1 LTARPGPADEIEL
14 AENRQR
20 CSEHDRSR
28 ARDAVAGGLA
38 FPAHDGRTIRRD
50 EDIGARQ
57 AMKAPDARSWVRA
70 TLTRLE
76 SRKEA
81 IGLIA
86 VVVVLVLCGFALRRL
101 LAEMRLADVGAA
113 IAALPTANLF
123 ASQAFTFA
131 SFVALIGYD
140 WSALRYVRRRLPLR
154 VIALASFCGYAIGNT
169 VGFALLTGGSVRYR
183 IYTAAG
189 LSSEDVGRVALFC
202 VIAFGFGICA
212 VSGVGILLRPGLL
225 AGILLVDVAALKALS
240 IALLA
245 AIVAFLALCA
255 SRRSLRWRGISLPL
269 PRPSLVA
276 GQLAISA
283 LDLCLASAALFVLL
297 PKDLGF
303 SFFGFLPVYCVAI
316 VASVASHVPGGLG
329 VFEAVIVFALGD
341 KTDKSALVGALVT
354 YRLVYYVLPLL
365 IAGALLG
372 ANEVRQ
378 QMPAT
383 RAALQRVL
391 DLTGA
396 IVPTA
401 ASLFVVLAG
410 IVLLASGATPMEP
423 TRAAVIP
430 SIFPLPVVEA
440 SHLIGSLIASALIL
454 LAPALQRRLNAA
466 YWVALVCLFTGI
478 VVSLAKGL
486 DYEEAILLAVIALL
500 LLPYRSEFYRQ
511 TSLLDQPFT
520 LEWVV
525 AIACILGATFWL
537 MLFAYKH
544 VEYDHR
550 LWFQFEFEGDAPRS
564 LRAMFASVLGVVGY
578 ASLRL
583 LRPPRRAVVAASP
596 EEIERAR
603 AIAVRQER
611 ADALLVLMGDKSLLF
626 SHSGRSFLMFGRHRM
641 SWINLFDPIGLQE
654 ERRELIWRF
663 RELCDRAR
671 TRPAFYQVRPD
682 NIPLYI
688 DAGLTLTKL
697 GEEAR
702 ISLPEFDLALAKYG
716 KLRYAIKRGCR
727 DGLSFQVF
735 ARPQVSAVVDQLGA
749 VSEAWLKLKNVREKS
764 FSLGAFTP
772 DYVANFDV
780 GAVRKDDRI
789 VAFAT
794 LLLTETGAE
803 ASLDVMRHRPD
814 APNLTMEFLITSLLL
829 EMKQRGLHWFSLG
842 MAPLSGLER
851 RRLAPLWHQVGAI
864 VLEHGDQFYNFRGLR
879 QFKQK
884 FEPLWEPRYLASPG
898 GVDPL
903 IVLAD
908 AAALI
913 GGGSLMGAVRK

>member
-1 LTARPGPADEIEL
+1 
-14 AENRQR
+14 
-20 CSEHDRSR
+20 
-28 ARDAVAGGLA
+28 
-38 FPAHDGRTIRRD
+38 
-50 EDIGARQ
+50 
-57 AMKAPDARSWVRA
+57 MKAPEARSWVHA
-70 TLTRLE
+70 TLSRLE
-76 SRKEA
+76 SRKET
-81 IGLIA
+81 IGLVA
-86 VVVVLVLCGFALRRL
+86 VVVVLVLCGFALQRL
-101 LAEMRLADVGAA
+101 LAEMRLADVGTA
-113 IAALPTANLF
+113 IAALPTGNLF

-140 WSALRYVRRRLPLR
+140 WSALRYVRRSLPLR

-183 IYTAAG
+183 IYTTAG

-212 VSGVGILLRPGLL
+212 VSGVGILLRPNLL
-225 AGILLVDVAALKALS
+225 AGILNVNVAVLKAIS
-240 IALLA
+240 IGLLA
-245 AIVAFLALCA
+245 AIVGFLALCGR
-255 SRRSLRWRGISLPL
+255 RRSLRWRSISLSL

-283 LDLCLASAALFVLL
+283 LDLCLACAALFVLL

-341 KTDKSALVGALVT
+341 KTDKGALVGALVA

-372 ANEVRQ
+372 LNEIRQ

-391 DLTGA
+391 DPTGA

-401 ASLFVVLAG
+401 ASLFVIFAG

-423 TRAAVIP
+423 TRAGVIA

-440 SHLIGSLIASALIL
+440 SHLIGSLVASALIV

-466 YWVALVCLFTGI
+466 YWLALGCLFTGI
-478 VVSLAKGL
+478 LVSLVKGL

-500 LLPYRSEFYRQ
+500 LLPYRGEFYRQ

-520 LEWVV
+520 PGWVV

-544 VEYDHR
+544 VEYDHT
-550 LWFQFEFEGDAPRS
+550 LWFQFTFEGDAPRS
-564 LRAMFASVLGVVGY
+564 LRAMFASMLAVVGF

-583 LRPPRRAVVAASP
+583 LRPPRRALVAASP
-596 EEIERAR
+596 EDLGRAR
-603 AIAVRQER
+603 AIAVKQEW
-611 ADALLVLMGDKSLLF
+611 ADALLVLMGDKNLLF
-626 SHSGRSFLMFGRHRM
+626 SRSGRSFLMFGRHRA
-641 SWINLFDPIGLQE
+641 SWINLFDPIGLAE
-654 ERRELIWRF
+654 ERSELIWRF

-671 TRPAFYQVRPD
+671 TRPAFYQIRPD
-682 NIPLYI
+682 NMPLYI

-702 ISLPEFDLALAKYG
+702 LPLLEFDLELPKYG
-716 KLRYAIKRGCR
+716 KLRYAVNRSCR

-735 ARPQVSAVVDQLGA
+735 ARPQVSALVDQLAA
-749 VSEAWLKLKNVREKS
+749 VSDTWLQLKNVREKS

-772 DYVANFDV
+772 DYVANFDI
-780 GAVRKDDRI
+780 GAVLKDGQI
-789 VAFAT
+789 IAFAT
-794 LLLTETGAE
+794 LLLTETGSE
-803 ASLDVMRHRPD
+803 ASLDVMRHRAD
-814 APNLTMEFLITSLLL
+814 VPNLTMEFLITSLLL
-829 EMKQRGLHWFSLG
+829 EMKQRGLLWFSLG
-842 MAPLSGLER
+842 MAPLSGLEH
-851 RRLAPLWHQVGAI
+851 RRLAPLWHQIGAI
-864 VLEHGDQFYNFRGLR
+864 VFEHGNQFYNFRGLR

-884 FEPLWEPRYLASPG
+884 FEPVWEPRYLASPG
-898 GVDPL
+898 GIDPL

-913 GGGSLMGAVRK
+913 SGGSFMGAVRK

>member
-1 LTARPGPADEIEL
+1 
-14 AENRQR
+14 
-20 CSEHDRSR
+20 
-28 ARDAVAGGLA
+28 
-38 FPAHDGRTIRRD
+38 
-50 EDIGARQ
+50 
-57 AMKAPDARSWVRA
+57 MKVPEARSWVHA
-70 TLTRLE
+70 TLYRLE

-81 IGLIA
+81 IGLVA
-86 VVVVLVLCGFALRRL
+86 VVVVLVLCGFALQRL
-101 LAEMRLADVGAA
+101 LAEMRLADVGKA
-113 IAALPTANLF
+113 IAALPTGNLF

-140 WSALRYVRRRLPLR
+140 WSALRYVRRSLPLR

-169 VGFALLTGGSVRYR
+169 LGFALLTGGSVRYR
-183 IYTAAG
+183 IYTTAG
-189 LSSEDVGRVALFC
+189 LNSEDVGRVALFC

-212 VSGVGILLRPGLL
+212 VSGVGVLLRPNLL
-225 AGILLVDVAALKALS
+225 AGILNVDVAVLKAVS
-240 IALLA
+240 MALLA
-245 AIVAFLALCA
+245 AIVGFLALCGR
-255 SRRSLRWRGISLPL
+255 RRSLRWGSVSLPL
-269 PRPSLVA
+269 PRASLVA

-283 LDLCLASAALFVLL
+283 LDLCLACAALFMLL

-316 VASVASHVPGGLG
+316 VASVLSHVPGGLG
-329 VFEAVIVFALGD
+329 VFEAVIVFTLGG
-341 KTDKSALVGALVT
+341 KTDMSALVGALVA
-354 YRLVYYVLPLL
+354 YRLVYHVLPLL

-372 ANEVRQ
+372 LNEIRQ
-378 QMPAT
+378 QIPAT

-391 DLTGA
+391 NPTGA
-396 IVPTA
+396 IVPMA
-401 ASLFVVLAG
+401 ASLFVIVAG

-423 TRAAVIP
+423 TRAGVIA

-440 SHLIGSLIASALIL
+440 SHLIGSLVASALVV

-466 YWVALVCLFTGI
+466 YWLALGCLLTGI

-486 DYEEAILLAVIALL
+486 EYEEAILLAVIALL
-500 LLPYRSEFYRQ
+500 FLPYRSEFYRQ

-520 LEWVV
+520 PGWVV

-544 VEYDHR
+544 VEYDHS

-564 LRAMFASVLGVVGY
+564 LRAIFASVLAVIGF

-583 LRPPRRAVVAASP
+583 LRPPRRALVAASP
-596 EEIERAR
+596 EDLARAR
-603 AIAVRQER
+603 AIAVKQER
-611 ADALLVLMGDKSLLF
+611 ADALLVLMGDKNLLF
-626 SHSGRSFLMFGRHRM
+626 SHSGRSFLMFGRYGK
-641 SWINLFDPIGLQE
+641 SWINLFDPVGLEE
-654 ERRELIWRF
+654 ERSELIWRF

-671 TRPAFYQVRPD
+671 SRPAFYQIRPD
-682 NIPLYI
+682 NMPLYI

-702 ISLPEFDLALAKYG
+702 VSLPEFDLKLSKYS
-716 KLRYAIKRGCR
+716 KVRYAINRSRR
-727 DGLSFQVF
+727 DGLSFQVL
-735 ARPQVSAVVDQLGA
+735 ARPQVPALVDQLAA
-749 VSEAWLKLKNVREKS
+749 VSDAWLELKKVREKS

-780 GAVRKDDRI
+780 GAVLKDGQI
-789 VAFAT
+789 IAFAT
-794 LLLTETGAE
+794 LLLTETGSE
-803 ASLDVMRHRPD
+803 VSLDVMRHRAD
-814 APNLTMEFLITSLLL
+814 VPNLTMEFLITSLLL
-829 EMKQRGLHWFSLG
+829 TMKQRGLRWFSLG
-842 MAPLSGLER
+842 IAPLSGLEH

-864 VLEHGDQFYNFRGLR
+864 VFEHGNQFYNFRGLR

-884 FEPLWEPRYLASPG
+884 FEPIWEPRYLASPG
-898 GVDPL
+898 GIDPL

-913 GGGSLMGAVRK
+913 SGGSLLGAVRR

>member
-1 LTARPGPADEIEL
+1 V
-14 AENRQR
+14 
-20 CSEHDRSR
+20 
-28 ARDAVAGGLA
+28 RDAAVCNARTTPVRGFRKKRGHERIDAG
-38 FPAHDGRTIRRD
+38 
-50 EDIGARQ
+50 ES
-57 AMKAPDARSWVRA
+57 MKALESRSWVHT
-70 TLTRLE
+70 TLSRLE
-76 SRKEA
+76 SRKET

-101 LAEMRLADVGAA
+101 LAEMRLADVGTA

-140 WSALRYVRRRLPLR
+140 WSALRYVRRSLPLR

-183 IYTAAG
+183 IYTTAG

-212 VSGVGILLRPGLL
+212 VSGVGVLLRPNLL
-225 AGILLVDVAALKALS
+225 AGILDVNVAVLKAIS
-240 IALLA
+240 IGLLA
-245 AIVAFLALCA
+245 AIVGFLALC
-255 SRRSLRWRGISLPL
+255 SRRRSLRWRGISLPL

-283 LDLCLASAALFVLL
+283 LDLCLACAALFVLL

-303 SFFGFLPVYCVAI
+303 SFFGFLPVYCVAV

-329 VFEAVIVFALGD
+329 VFEAVLVFALGD
-341 KTDKSALVGALVT
+341 KTDKSALVGALVA

-365 IAGALLG
+365 VAGALLG
-372 ANEVRQ
+372 FNEIRQ

-383 RAALQRVL
+383 RTALRRVL

-423 TRAAVIP
+423 TRAAVIA

-440 SHLIGSLIASALIL
+440 SHLIGSLVASALIV

-466 YWVALVCLFTGI
+466 YWVALGCLFTGI
-478 VVSLAKGL
+478 VVSLSKGL

-500 LLPYRSEFYRQ
+500 LLPYRTEFYRQ

-525 AIACILGATFWL
+525 AIVCILGATFWL

-544 VEYDHR
+544 VEYDR
-550 LWFQFEFEGDAPRS
+550 SLWFQFEFEGDAPRS
-564 LRAMFASVLGVVGY
+564 LRAMFASVLAVVGF
-578 ASLRL
+578 ASLRS
-583 LRPPRRAVVAASP
+583 LRAPRRAPVAVSP
-596 EEIERAR
+596 EDLARAR
-603 AIAVRQER
+603 DIAVGQER

-626 SHSGRSFLMFGRHRM
+626 SQSGRSFLMFGRHRM
-641 SWINLFDPIGLQE
+641 SWITLFDPIGLAE
-654 ERRELIWRF
+654 ERSELIWRF

-671 TRPAFYQVRPD
+671 TRPAFYQIRPD
-682 NIPLYI
+682 NMPLYI

-702 ISLPEFDLALAKYG
+702 VPLPEFDLKLSKYG
-716 KLRYAIKRGCR
+716 KLRYAMNRSCR
-727 DGLSFQVF
+727 DSLAFRVF
-735 ARPQVSAVVDQLGA
+735 ARPQVPALVDQLAA
-749 VSEAWLKLKNVREKS
+749 VSDAWLKLKDVREKS

-772 DYVANFDV
+772 DYVANFDL
-780 GAVRKDDRI
+780 GAVLKDGQI
-789 VAFAT
+789 LAFAT
-794 LLLTETGAE
+794 LLLTETGSE

-814 APNLTMEFLITSLLL
+814 VPNLTMEFLITSLLL
-829 EMKQRGLHWFSLG
+829 EMKQRGLRWFSLG

-851 RRLAPLWHQVGAI
+851 RRLAPLWHQIGAI
-864 VLEHGDQFYNFRGLR
+864 VFEHGDQFYNFRGLR

-898 GVDPL
+898 GIDPL

-913 GGGSLMGAVRK
+913 SGGSFMGAVRK

>member
-1 LTARPGPADEIEL
+1 
-14 AENRQR
+14 
-20 CSEHDRSR
+20 
-28 ARDAVAGGLA
+28 
-38 FPAHDGRTIRRD
+38 
-50 EDIGARQ
+50 
-57 AMKAPDARSWVRA
+57 MKASGARSWVHA
-70 TLTRLE
+70 TLSRLE
-76 SRKEA
+76 TRKDA

-86 VVVVLVLCGFALRRL
+86 IVIVLVLCGFALQRL
-101 LAEMRLADVGAA
+101 LAEMRLADVGRA
-113 IAALPTANLF
+113 IAALPTGNLL
-123 ASQAFTFA
+123 ASQAFTMA
-131 SFVALIGYD
+131 SFVVLIGYD
-140 WSALRYVRRRLPLR
+140 WSALRYVRRSLPIR

-202 VIAFGFGICA
+202 VIAFGFGVCA
-212 VSGVGILLRPGLL
+212 VSSAGVLLRPGLL
-225 AGILLVDVAALKALS
+225 AGILSVNVAILKVLS

-245 AIVAFLALCA
+245 GIIGFIVLCG
-255 SRRSLRWRGISLPL
+255 RRRFLRWRGISLRL

-283 LDLCLASAALFVLL
+283 VDLCLASAALFVLL

-341 KTDKSALVGALVT
+341 KTDKSALVGALVA

-372 ANEVRQ
+372 LNEIRQ

-391 DLTGA
+391 DLTEA

-401 ASLFVVLAG
+401 ASLFVILAG

-423 TRAAVIP
+423 RRAAVIA

-440 SHLIGSLIASALIL
+440 SHLLGSLVASALIV

-466 YWVALVCLFTGI
+466 YWLALGCLFAGI
-478 VVSLAKGL
+478 VISLAKGL
-486 DYEEAILLAVIALL
+486 DYEEALLLTVIALL

-511 TSLLDQPFT
+511 TSLLDEPFT
-520 LEWVV
+520 PGWVV
-525 AIACILGATFWL
+525 AMACILGATFWL

-544 VEYDHR
+544 VEYDHT
-550 LWFQFEFEGDAPRS
+550 LWFQFEFGGDAPRS
-564 LRAMFASVLGVVGY
+564 LRAMFASVLGVVGF

-583 LRPPRRAVVAASP
+583 LRAPRRVPVAASP
-596 EEIERAR
+596 EDLARAR
-603 AIAVRQER
+603 AIAAKQER

-641 SWINLFDPIGLQE
+641 SWISLFDPIGLKE
-654 ERRELIWRF
+654 ERSELVWRF

-682 NIPLYI
+682 NMPLYI

-702 ISLPEFDLALAKYG
+702 LPLLEFDLKLPKYG
-716 KLRYAIKRGCR
+716 KLRYAMNRSCR

-735 ARPQVSAVVDQLGA
+735 LRPQVPALLDQLTA
-749 VSEAWLKLKNVREKS
+749 VSDAWLKMKNVREKS

-780 GAVRKDDRI
+780 GAVRKNGRI
-789 VAFAT
+789 IAFAT
-794 LLLTETGAE
+794 LLLTERCSE
-803 ASLDVMRHRPD
+803 ASIDVMRHC
-814 APNLTMEFLITSLLL
+814 AGVPNLTMEFLITSLLL
-829 EMKQRGLHWFSLG
+829 EMKQRGLRWFSLG
-842 MAPLSGLER
+842 MAPLSGLEH
-851 RRLAPLWHQVGAI
+851 RRLAPLWHQIGAI
-864 VLEHGDQFYNFRGLR
+864 VFEHGDQFYNFRGLR

-884 FEPLWEPRYLASPG
+884 FEPVWEPRYLASPG
-898 GVDPL
+898 GIDPL

-913 GGGSLMGAVRK
+913 GGGSLRGAVRK